1 MTKPLTHIQH
11 PEDLILSGEL
21 WVVDALTNQANHI
34 SVKIDGAPAIVWGTH
49 PQTGKFFVSTKSAFN
64 KKKDKICYTIDDV
77 RKHFKG
83 VYELQDILITCLMNL
98 PVTEGIFQGDFIG
111 FGGEGQKSFTPNTL
125 TYTFSKA
132 PHQTIIVAPHTYYE
146 VDSDTHMSQAVPHPL
161 KGDLISTDDCLFIQP
176 FVDRFQRDHRP
187 FKINK
192 SRWNFLS
199 QKDAQSAIISIN
211 ALIRSG
217 QELDDQTLID
227 IIGDADLVN
236 LYQLVISL
244 KEMFMDDL
252 IVYGSPTCSVGSERV
267 LAEGFVIYSDH
278 GDIPLKLVN
287 RHEFAF
293 NNMNYG
299 KFS

>member
-1 MTKPLTHIQH
+1 MITVPSRLTS
-11 PEDLILSGEL
+11 LVG
-21 WVVDALTNQANHI
+21 
-34 SVKIDGAPAIVWGTH
+34 
-49 PQTGKFFVSTKSAFN
+49 
-64 KKKDKICYTIDDV
+64 
-77 RKHFKG
+77 
-83 VYELQDILITCLMNL
+83 
-98 PVTEGIFQGDFIG
+98 
-111 FGGEGQKSFTPNTL
+111 
-125 TYTFSKA
+125 TFSLRK
-132 PHQTIIVAPHTYYE
+132 
-146 VDSDTHMSQAVPHPL
+146 THKV
-161 KGDLISTDDCLFIQP
+161 
-176 FVDRFQRDHRP
+176 
-187 FKINK
+187 
-192 SRWNFLS
+192 
-199 QKDAQSAIISIN
+199 IISIN